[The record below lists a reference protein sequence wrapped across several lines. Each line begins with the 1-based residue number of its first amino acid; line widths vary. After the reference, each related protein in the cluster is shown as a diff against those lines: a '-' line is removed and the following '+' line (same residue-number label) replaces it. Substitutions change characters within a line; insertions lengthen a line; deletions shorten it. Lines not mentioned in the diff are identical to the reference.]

1 MSNAGI
7 SDTGR
12 TDTLSRLAE
21 VLESRKG
28 AAADSSYVASLYH
41 KGLNKILE
49 KVGEES
55 VETILAAKDAALS
68 GDCSDVIYETADL
81 WFHSLIMLAALGQ
94 HPQAVLDELERRFGL
109 SGHAEKAARPQ
120 N

>member
-1 MSNAGI
+1 M
-7 SDTGR
+7 SDTL
-12 TDTLSRLAE
+12 TRLAA
-21 VLESRKG
+21 VLEERKG
-28 AAADSSYVASLYH
+28 ATADSSYVASLYH

-55 VETILAAKDAALS
+55 VETIIAAKDAAAS

-81 WFHSLIMLAALGQ
+81 WFHSMIMLAQLGQ
-94 HPQAVLDELERRFGL
+94 HPQAVLDELDRRFGL
-109 SGHAEKAARPQ
+109 SGHVEKASRPS